1 MNMDVRYPIGKFE
14 MPREITPERRRLA
27 IDEIA
32 ATPKKMRAAVHGLK
46 DAQLDTPYRDGGWT
60 VRQVVHHVPDSHMHA
75 FIRLRLALTEDKPTV
90 KPYEESRWA
99 NLADAKMPIEVSQIL
114 LDCLHARWDVNWRS
128 MQAEQFARPLI
139 HPDHGERDIDWLLF
153 MYEWHGKHHTAHI
166 TELRK
171 QKNW

>member
-1 MNMDVRYPIGKFE
+1 MNMDLRYPIGKFE
-14 MPREITPERRRLA
+14 MPREITSERRRLA

-32 ATPKKMRAAVHGLK
+32 ATPKKMRAAVHGLN

-99 NLADAKMPIEVSQIL
+99 NLAV
-114 LDCLHARWDVNWRS
+114 R
-128 MQAEQFARPLI
+128 
-139 HPDHGERDIDWLLF
+139 
-153 MYEWHGKHHTAHI
+153 
-166 TELRK
+166 
-171 QKNW
+171 